1 VDRDLVLA
9 GLTSAVTAIAFLAA
23 ALRAPVATPP
33 ASGRRWEATLWRTL
47 WRPVV
52 PVVLVVSV
60 LIGWAIQEPPQSDE
74 RLPLSIIVL
83 SVVFV
88 GVWMRAVIRAAIAIR
103 RGVPP
108 VAGTVGLWRP
118 RVVLS
123 TELITA
129 LDSRALDAIAAHER
143 AHVRHR
149 DPFRIC
155 VAQFVTD
162 LQWPWPA
169 ARERFGRWRY
179 ALELARDQE
188 AREQGADGADLAA
201 GILVAA
207 RLQRSS
213 CRGASLI
220 DPEHDLETRIARLL
234 DPLPLDDRAPIART
248 PIMLF
253 PASAFGVLS
262 GLHFGEAF
270 VQTIVRWMP

>member
-1 VDRDLVLA
+1 M
-9 GLTSAVTAIAFLAA
+9 AVAFLAA
-23 ALRAPVATPP
+23 ALGVPTTEPP
-33 ASGRRWEATLWRTL
+33 ASALRWETTLWRTL
-47 WRPVV
+47 WHPVV

-74 RLPLSIIVL
+74 RLPLSII
-83 SVVFV
+83 
-88 GVWMRAVIRAAIAIR
+88 AVIRAAIAIR
-103 RGVPP
+103 RGLPP

-118 RVVLS
+118 RVMFS
-123 TELITA
+123 TELIAA

-149 DPFRIC
+149 DPLRIC

-169 ARERFGRWRY
+169 ARERFRRWRY

-207 RLQRSS
+207 RLQRFS
-213 CRGASLI
+213 CSGAGLI
-220 DPEHDLETRIARLL
+220 DPEHDLEVRIARLL
-234 DPLPLDDRAPIART
+234 NPLPLDDRAPIART

-262 GLHFGEAF
+262 GLHFGEVF
-270 VQTIVRWMP
+270 VQTIVRWLP